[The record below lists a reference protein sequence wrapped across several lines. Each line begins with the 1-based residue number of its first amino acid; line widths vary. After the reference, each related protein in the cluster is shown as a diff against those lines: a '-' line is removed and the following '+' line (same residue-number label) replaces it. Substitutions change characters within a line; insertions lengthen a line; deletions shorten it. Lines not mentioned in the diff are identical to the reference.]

1 MGGDLLV
8 RGSVALARRL
18 RVSPAVVAATVVGF
32 GTSLPEM
39 VVSVRAAVT
48 GYPGLILG
56 NVVGS
61 NIANVLLVSGVAAVI
76 YPLIWE
82 DSAVRRNLA
91 IMVGSTLGF
100 AGLCAVGD
108 IGRVAG
114 LLLLATFGVVMAF
127 TARSAIRARKDA
139 DPSTPL
145 DWVLG
150 LPTSLPMIGVFLFS
164 GVIML
169 PMGAMLLVES
179 AVAIASHYDVPD
191 AVIGLS
197 VLAIGTSLPEL
208 TITVLAALERRC
220 DVAIGTIIGSNTFN
234 LLTIMGVTALLS
246 PNPIAV
252 SDRFLLFDVPVMVL
266 TSGVL
271 ALFVWKARPIGRVA
285 GIAMVLAY
293 VAYLGTLYVVV

>member
-108 IGRVAG
+108 IGRVEG
-114 LLLLATFGVVMAF
+114 LLLLAQARGMGRIKTGRCGITRAEGVGVVVVVKA
-127 TARSAIRARKDA
+127 TA
-139 DPSTPL
+139 
-145 DWVLG
+145 
-150 LPTSLPMIGVFLFS
+150 
-164 GVIML
+164 
-169 PMGAMLLVES
+169 
-179 AVAIASHYDVPD
+179 AVGPA
-191 AVIGLS
+191 
-197 VLAIGTSLPEL
+197 
-208 TITVLAALERRC
+208 LAAQERVGAAAAGN
-220 DVAIGTIIGSNTFN
+220 DIVSFAADDPVA
-234 LLTIMGVTALLS
+234 
-246 PNPIAV
+246 
-252 SDRFLLFDVPVMVL
+252 
-266 TSGVL
+266 
-271 ALFVWKARPIGRVA
+271 
-285 GIAMVLAY
+285 
-293 VAYLGTLYVVV
+293 